1 MSNKKLGKGLG
12 AIFGDD
18 LSNAIEDIQQGAS
31 SDVSGKKQEISLDN
45 IRSNP
50 YQPRK
55 TFDEEKIMELAI
67 SIRQHG
73 VFTPILVRESVNGF
87 ELVAGER
94 RVRAAKKVGLE
105 TITAIIVDFDDD
117 LMLEVGLLENIQRE
131 DLNVIEEANAYKQM
145 METLDMTQSALSDRV
160 GKTRTHIANIV
171 RLLKLPKNVQQMVV
185 DKKLMMSHV
194 RPLITL
200 NDPDEIQYYADE
212 IVDKNLTVREVENM
226 MRKDKEPSVR
236 KPEVKKD
243 PQLVDV
249 EKNIEE
255 KLSTKVRVKKNKIEI
270 NYEGVDDLNRI
281 LEKLNLLED

>member
-1 MSNKKLGKGLG
+1 
-12 AIFGDD
+12 
-18 LSNAIEDIQQGAS
+18 
-31 SDVSGKKQEISLDN
+31 
-45 IRSNP
+45 
-50 YQPRK
+50 
-55 TFDEEKIMELAI
+55 
-67 SIRQHG
+67 
-73 VFTPILVRESVNGF
+73 
-87 ELVAGER
+87 
-94 RVRAAKKVGLE
+94 
-105 TITAIIVDFDDD
+105 
-117 LMLEVGLLENIQRE
+117 MLEVGLLENIQRE